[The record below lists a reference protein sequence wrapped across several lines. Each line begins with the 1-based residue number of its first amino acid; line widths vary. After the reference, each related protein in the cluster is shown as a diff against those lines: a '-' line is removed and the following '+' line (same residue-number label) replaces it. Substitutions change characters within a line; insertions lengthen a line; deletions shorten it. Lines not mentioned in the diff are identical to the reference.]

1 LPRSTTQQD
10 ILPRDFFDRPSV
22 VVAPDLLGCL
32 LSHETAEG
40 LVTVRL
46 TEVEAYAGEADP
58 ASHAFRGR
66 TARNAVMYG
75 PAGHAYVY
83 FTYGMHFCVNLVC
96 EPEGHP
102 SAVLLRAGQVVD
114 GVPLAAAR
122 RSKASRSGAVPRER
136 DLARG
141 PALLCEALSIDRSQ
155 DGADVCVAASP
166 LRALARPEP
175 VPAAGISS
183 GPRVGISRAADVA
196 WRFWITGDPA
206 VSAYRAYAPRRPRAK
221 PVTTPQP
228 EGGTIPP

>member
-1 LPRSTTQQD
+1 LARSTTQLD

-22 VVAPDLLGCL
+22 AVAPDLLGCL

-46 TEVEAYAGEADP
+46 TEVEAYLGEADP

-75 PAGHAYVY
+75 PPGHAYVY

-96 EPEGHP
+96 QPEGHA

-114 GVPLAAAR
+114 GVPLAAVR
-122 RSKASRSGAVPRER
+122 RSRRSRSGAVPRER

-141 PALLCEALSIDRSQ
+141 PAVLCEALDIDRSH
-155 DGADVCVAASP
+155 DGADVCAPGSP

-206 VSAYRAYAPRRPRAK
+206 VSAYRAYAPRRSRAK

-228 EGGTIPP
+228 EGGTISQ

>member
-1 LPRSTTQQD
+1 
-10 ILPRDFFDRPSV
+10 V
-22 VVAPDLLGCL
+22 AVAPDLLGCL

-46 TEVEAYAGEADP
+46 TEVEAYMGEADP

-122 RSKASRSGAVPRER
+122 RSRRSRSGAVPRER

-141 PALLCEALSIDRSQ
+141 PALLCEALGIDRSQ
-155 DGADVCVAASP
+155 DGADVCTPGSP

-183 GPRVGISRAADVA
+183 GPRVGISRARDVA

-206 VSAYRAYAPRRPRAK
+206 VSAYRAYAPRRARAK
-221 PVTTPQP
+221 PVTTLQP
-228 EGGTIPP
+228 EGGTIPQ

>member
-1 LPRSTTQQD
+1 
-10 ILPRDFFDRPSV
+10 V
-22 VVAPDLLGCL
+22 AVAPDLLGCL

-46 TEVEAYAGEADP
+46 TEVEAYLGEADP

-96 EPEGHP
+96 QPEGHP

-155 DGADVCVAASP
+155 DGADMCVPASP
-166 LRALARPEP
+166 LQARARPEP

-183 GPRVGISRAADVA
+183 GARVGISRAADVR

-206 VSAYRAYAPRRPRAK
+206 VSAYRAYAPRRARAK

-228 EGGTIPP
+228 EDGTIPQ